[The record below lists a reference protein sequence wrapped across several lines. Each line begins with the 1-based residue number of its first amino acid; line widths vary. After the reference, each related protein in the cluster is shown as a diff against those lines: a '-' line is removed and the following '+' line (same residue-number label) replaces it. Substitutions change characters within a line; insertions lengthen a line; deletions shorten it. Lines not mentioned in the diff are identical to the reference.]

1 MPNCLKNWP
10 VALCI
15 KAIGKNTT
23 TSQSVI
29 AIAAIPISLRP
40 SSAATSALLPIARK
54 RWIFSNTTMESST
67 RIPIHSAIPIS
78 DIILKVKPARY
89 IRKKV
94 AISEVGIAII
104 TAIEDFQ
111 PRRNRYKTS
120 PVVTSPSSSVFSVL
134 LRESRTKCDWS

>member
-1 MPNCLKNWP
+1 
-10 VALCI
+10 
-15 KAIGKNTT
+15 
-23 TSQSVI
+23 
-29 AIAAIPISLRP
+29 
-40 SSAATSALLPIARK
+40 
-54 RWIFSNTTMESST
+54 MESST

-111 PRRNRYKTS
+111 PRRKRYKTS
-120 PVVTSPSSSVFSVL
+120 PVVTRPSSSVFSVL